1 MRAWLSSR
9 LPPLLMVLGL
19 LTVAVRPELVL
30 GGTIGQ
36 ADWGIPR
43 TLLVLALIANAL
55 CYGLRR
61 GINWPIAALIL
72 VLVQSLVLGHVH
84 PKLTPV
90 LMLEGLAVLALPF
103 AFTSVAWVPG
113 SRPRAKPTAPP
124 GSPWPSIR
132 SRPSPPP
139 RATESVRCSS
149 T

>member
-1 MRAWLSSR
+1 MRDTTRLASRPKILARTTEQLEVKTMHRLNRLDVFSGSRNRRGNDVWPAGRRPPAWLRAWLSSR

-43 TLLVLALIANAL
+43 TLLVLALIGNAL

-72 VLVQSLVLGHVH
+72 ALAQCLCSATC
-84 PKLTPV
+84 TP
-90 LMLEGLAVLALPF
+90 
-103 AFTSVAWVPG
+103 S
-113 SRPRAKPTAPP
+113 
-124 GSPWPSIR
+124 
-132 SRPSPPP
+132 
-139 RATESVRCSS
+139 
-149 T
+149 